1 MTPCAMTRILSPAG
15 QAAPGR
21 RESAPPLG
29 RVAGSRVGLRIQW
42 PSFDVYLARLVELL
56 VQRHGV
62 AGTTTMF
69 TGSDGTAAGRVT
81 IRGRSDA
88 TRWAKAYDDFRAKTD
103 WGIFGLA
110 A

>member
-1 MTPCAMTRILSPAG
+1 MNASGTIRILSPAG
-15 QAAPGR
+15 EAAAGHHR
-21 RESAPPLG
+21 LAPPLASA
-29 RVAGSRVGLRIQW
+29 AGSRVGLRIQW
-42 PSFDVYLARLVELL
+42 PSFDVYMDRMVELL

-69 TGSDGTAAGRVT
+69 TGSDGTAAGKVT

-88 TRWAKAYDDFRAKTD
+88 TSWAKAYDDFRAKTD

>member
-1 MTPCAMTRILSPAG
+1 MTASNTTRILSPAG
-15 QAAPGR
+15 QPAAGR
-21 RESAPPLG
+21 REAAPPLA

-42 PSFDVYLARLVELL
+42 PSFDVYLTRLVQLL

-62 AGTTTMF
+62 VGTTTMF